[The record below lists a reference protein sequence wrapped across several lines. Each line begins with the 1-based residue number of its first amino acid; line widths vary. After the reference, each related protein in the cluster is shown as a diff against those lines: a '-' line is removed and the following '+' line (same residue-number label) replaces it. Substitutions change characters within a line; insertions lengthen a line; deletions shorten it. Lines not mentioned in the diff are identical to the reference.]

1 MRFEIVV
8 SLFATMIIS
17 AILTPFVR
25 RIAFKIGAV
34 DKPNA
39 RRVNKVPMPT
49 MGGLAIFLAFN
60 FSLFFLLRNQIPN
73 PQFYGIFFGECII
86 MLTGIIDDIFELKP
100 SQKMIGILLAAL
112 AVYWFA
118 EVQMTTLTLPFIGI
132 VHLGWLS
139 LPITL
144 LWIAAI
150 TNAINL
156 LDGLDGLATGVT
168 IIALFTTGF
177 TGLFFLPSTNIYI
190 VIMIFTL
197 VAAEVGFLP
206 YNFFPARIYLGDTGA
221 LFIGFMIAVFS
232 LSGLKNATFI
242 SVLIP
247 VMILGVPLTDTIYA
261 ILRRLLNKQSIAHAD
276 KRHLHHRLM
285 QMGLTHRQTVLVIYG
300 ISMIFSFIALLYPLS
315 TLWGSVLLTIGI
327 LVGIELFVEAI
338 GLVGENRTPMLSWIK
353 RLVRTTTSKTASNE
367 FKEEDTLKDRVR
379 SRSERHQQKSITTDV
394 VIPKS

>member
-132 VHLGWLS
+132 VHLGWFS

-144 LWIAAI
+144 IWIAAI

-379 SRSERHQQKSITTDV
+379 SRSERHQQKKHHDWCSN
-394 VIPKS
+394 P

>member
-39 RRVNKVPMPT
+39 RLVNKVPMPT

-132 VHLGWLS
+132 VHLGWFS

-144 LWIAAI
+144 IWIAAI

-379 SRSERHQQKSITTDV
+379 SRSERHQQKKHHD
-394 VIPKS
+394 

>member
-25 RIAFKIGAV
+25 RIAFEIGAV

-49 MGGLAIFLAFN
+49 MGGLAIFMAFN

-112 AVYWFA
+112 VVYWFA

-132 VHLGWLS
+132 VSLGWLS

-315 TLWGSVLLTIGI
+315 TLWGSVLLTVGI

-379 SRSERHQQKSITTDV
+379 SRSERHHQKKHHD
-394 VIPKS
+394 

>member
-1 MRFEIVV
+1 MCLLRTKRGQIMRFEIIV

-25 RIAFKIGAV
+25 RISFKVGAI
-34 DKPNA
+34 DKPTA

-49 MGGLAIFLAFN
+49 MGGLAIFIAFN

-86 MLTGIIDDIFELKP
+86 LVTGIIDDIFELRP
-100 SQKMIGILLAAL
+100 IQKMIGILLAAL
-112 AVYWFA
+112 AVYLFA
-118 EVQMTTLTLPFIGI
+118 NVRMTTLTFPFIGI
-132 VHLGWLS
+132 VNVGWSS

-197 VAAEVGFLP
+197 VAAEIGFLP

-221 LFIGFMIAVFS
+221 LFIGFMISIFS

-242 SVLIP
+242 TILIP
-247 VMILGVPLTDTIYA
+247 VMILGVPLTDTVYA
-261 ILRRLLNKQSIAHAD
+261 ILRRLLNKESISHAD

-300 ISMIFSFIALLYPLS
+300 ISLIFSFIALLYPVS

-327 LVGIELFVEAI
+327 LIGIEIFVEAI
-338 GLVGENRTPMLSWIK
+338 GLVGENRTPMLNWIRK
-353 RLVRTTTSKTASNE
+353 LVRSNTSKVDSNE
-367 FKEEDTLKDRVR
+367 FKEENTLKDKVR
-379 SRSERHQQKSITTDV
+379 TRSERHK
-394 VIPKS
+394 K

>member
-132 VHLGWLS
+132 VHFGWFS

-144 LWIAAI
+144 IWIAAI

-379 SRSERHQQKSITTDV
+379 SRSERHQQKKHHD
-394 VIPKS
+394 

>member
-379 SRSERHQQKSITTDV
+379 SRSERHPQKKHHDWCSN
-394 VIPKS
+394 P

>member
-25 RIAFKIGAV
+25 RIAFKIGAI

-132 VHLGWLS
+132 VHLGWFS

-144 LWIAAI
+144 IWIAAI

-379 SRSERHQQKSITTDV
+379 SRSERHQQKKHHD
-394 VIPKS
+394 

>member
-132 VHLGWLS
+132 VHLGWFS

-144 LWIAAI
+144 IWIAAI

-379 SRSERHQQKSITTDV
+379 SRNERHQQKKHHD
-394 VIPKS
+394 

>member
-132 VHLGWLS
+132 VHLGWFS

-144 LWIAAI
+144 IWIAAI

-197 VAAEVGFLP
+197 VVAEVGFLP

-379 SRSERHQQKSITTDV
+379 SRSERHQQKKHHD
-394 VIPKS
+394 

>member
-247 VMILGVPLTDTIYA
+247 LMILGVPLTDTIYA

-379 SRSERHQQKSITTDV
+379 SRSERHQQKKHHDWCSN
-394 VIPKS
+394 P

>member
-132 VHLGWLS
+132 VHLRWFS

-144 LWIAAI
+144 IWIAAI

-379 SRSERHQQKSITTDV
+379 SRSERHQQKKHHD
-394 VIPKS
+394 

>member
-73 PQFYGIFFGECII
+73 PQFYGIFFGEFII

-379 SRSERHQQKSITTDV
+379 SRSERHQQKKHHD
-394 VIPKS
+394 

>member
-1 MRFEIVV
+1 MCLLRTKRGQIMRFEIIV

-25 RIAFKIGAV
+25 RISFKVGAI
-34 DKPNA
+34 DKPTA

-49 MGGLAIFLAFN
+49 MGGLAIFIAFN

-86 MLTGIIDDIFELKP
+86 LVTGIIDDIFELRP
-100 SQKMIGILLAAL
+100 IQKMIGILLAAL
-112 AVYWFA
+112 AVYLFA
-118 EVQMTTLTLPFIGI
+118 NVRMTTLTFPFIGI
-132 VHLGWLS
+132 VNFGWFS
-139 LPITL
+139 SPITL

-197 VAAEVGFLP
+197 VAAEIGFLP

-221 LFIGFMIAVFS
+221 LFIGFMISIFS

-242 SVLIP
+242 TILIP
-247 VMILGVPLTDTIYA
+247 VMILGVPLTDTVYA
-261 ILRRLLNKQSIAHAD
+261 ILRRLLNKESISHAD

-300 ISMIFSFIALLYPLS
+300 ISLIFSFIALLYPVS

-327 LVGIELFVEAI
+327 LIGIEIFVEAI
-338 GLVGENRTPMLSWIK
+338 GLVGENRTPMLNWIRK
-353 RLVRTTTSKTASNE
+353 LVRSNTSKVDSNE
-367 FKEEDTLKDRVR
+367 FKEENTLKDKVR
-379 SRSERHQQKSITTDV
+379 TRSERHK
-394 VIPKS
+394 K

>member
-379 SRSERHQQKSITTDV
+379 SRSERHQQKKASRLM
-394 VIPKS
+394 

>member
-190 VIMIFTL
+190 VIMIFKL

-379 SRSERHQQKSITTDV
+379 SRSERHQQKKHHDWCSN
-394 VIPKS
+394 P

>member
-132 VHLGWLS
+132 VHLGWFS

-144 LWIAAI
+144 IWIAAI

-285 QMGLTHRQTVLVIYG
+285 QMGLTHRQTVLVIFG

-379 SRSERHQQKSITTDV
+379 SRSERHQQKKHHD
-394 VIPKS
+394 

>member
-49 MGGLAIFLAFN
+49 MGGLAIFVAFN

-132 VHLGWLS
+132 VHLGWFS

-144 LWIAAI
+144 IWIAAI

-379 SRSERHQQKSITTDV
+379 SRSERHQQKKHHD
-394 VIPKS
+394 

>member
-25 RIAFKIGAV
+25 RVAFKIGAV

-379 SRSERHQQKSITTDV
+379 SRSERHQQKKHHD
-394 VIPKS
+394 

>member
-132 VHLGWLS
+132 VHLGWFS

-144 LWIAAI
+144 IWIAAI

-221 LFIGFMIAVFS
+221 LFIGFIIAVFS

-379 SRSERHQQKSITTDV
+379 SRSERHQQKKHHD
-394 VIPKS
+394 

>member
-1 MRFEIVV
+1 
-8 SLFATMIIS
+8 MIIS

-379 SRSERHQQKSITTDV
+379 SRSERHQQKKHHD
-394 VIPKS
+394 